1 MTRPSAA
8 VIDTVVDRKTGT
20 QLEILAAPGVW
31 VVTYHGAPFNLKK
44 TNAYTQVTTKYAATV
59 HVNQRVAEN
68 AARRLN
74 TKFQTTAFTVQK
86 ARL

>member
-1 MTRPSAA
+1 MTRPAA
-8 VIDTVVDRKTGT
+8 HTIDVVVDHKTGV
-20 QLEILAAPGVW
+20 QLEILAAPGIW

-44 TNAYTQVTTKYAATV
+44 TNAYAQITTKYARTV

-74 TKFQTTAFTVQK
+74 AKFQTTAFSVQEVT
-86 ARL
+86 L